1 MYIHI
6 GGDVS
11 LLKKNIIAIFD
22 MDNTTVSKWSRQYLK
37 YAEDKGQ
44 VINISDEIPRSFIV
58 ADTGQKETLIYLSPI
73 SAVTLLKRAEE
84 ETGF

>member
-11 LLKKNIIAIFD
+11 LLKNNIIAIFD
-22 MDNTTVSKWSRQYLK
+22 MDNSTVSKLSRQFLK
-37 YAEDKGQ
+37 FAEDKKT
-44 VINISDEIPRSFIV
+44 VINVSNELPRTFII
-58 ADTGQKETLIYLSPI
+58 AYTGKSETAVYLSPVTA
-73 SAVTLLKRAEE
+73 STLLKRAEE